1 MNGSL
6 TNPRARSP
14 VSFNMTPMID
24 VVFMLIIF
32 FMLVS
37 NFASVENLELDLPD
51 PDHSQAAKVKLT
63 DRVVI
68 NCLLAAP
75 WSPSTSLAVYSIG
88 PMRVASLNE
97 LSDRLAAAKAA
108 TPGLQVVLRADRRLP
123 YTAVRQVMEV
133 VARNGIEIMNLVAHA
148 REGEPR

>member
-1 MNGSL
+1 MNGS
-6 TNPRARSP
+6 PARLHARPS

-68 NCLLAAP
+68 NCLLSAP
-75 WSPSTSLAVYSIG
+75 WSPSTSGAVYSVG
-88 PMRVASLNE
+88 PMRVASLEE

-123 YTAVRQVMEV
+123 YSAVRQVMEL
-133 VARNGIEIMNLVAHA
+133 VARNQIEVMNVVAHA
-148 REGEPR
+148 REGERR

>member
-1 MNGSL
+1 MNTIPL
-6 TNPRARSP
+6 KQRSRP
-14 VSFNMTPMID
+14 TVGFNMTPMID

-37 NFASVENLELDLPD
+37 NFASVENVELDLPD
-51 PDHSQAAKVKLT
+51 PVHSQAAKVKLS

-68 NCLLAAP
+68 NCLLAGP
-75 WSPSTSLAVYSIG
+75 WSPTASRAHYSIG
-88 PMRVASLNE
+88 PMRVASLEE

-123 YTAVRQVMEV
+123 YAAVRQVMEV
-133 VARNGIEIMNLVAHA
+133 VARNQIEVMNIVAHA
-148 REGEPR
+148 REGETR

>member
-1 MNGSL
+1 
-6 TNPRARSP
+6 
-14 VSFNMTPMID
+14 MTPMID

-51 PDHSQAAKVKLT
+51 PEHSQAARVKLT

-68 NCLLAAP
+68 NCLLRDT
-75 WSPSTSLAVYSIG
+75 WSSTGARAVYSIG
-88 PMRVASLNE
+88 PMRVGSLDE
-97 LSDRLAAAKAA
+97 LSDHLAAAKAA

-123 YTAVRQVMEV
+123 YSAVRQVMEV
-133 VARNGIEIMNLVAHA
+133 VARNQIEVMNVVAHA
-148 REGEPR
+148 REGEA

>member
-1 MNGSL
+1 MNGAR
-6 TNPRARSP
+6 PKAAPRSP

-37 NFASVENLELDLPD
+37 NFASVENLDLDLPD

-68 NCLLAAP
+68 NCLLSAP
-75 WSPSTSLAVYSIG
+75 WSPSTSGALYSIG
-88 PMRVASLNE
+88 PMRVASLDE

-123 YTAVRQVMEV
+123 YSDVRQVMEV
-133 VARNGIEIMNLVAHA
+133 VARNRIEVMNVVAHA
-148 REGEPR
+148 REGERQ